1 MNPIPTFEILDGGLG
16 ATIQDAGRFGFQ
28 RFGVPPSGAM
38 DEHAFHWAN
47 KLLDNPPDAPCL
59 EILMGGLRLRALSDC
74 WIATAGADLGATVN
88 GERLTAWKTARLC
101 ANDTLEFFSCRSGL
115 WCYLAV
121 QGGFDAPQ
129 FFGSASV
136 YQRGALG
143 SALDKGGVL
152 KRNAVACNF
161 PGCVAARYVVPA
173 EVPDYSRPLVAQV
186 VPGPQEALFAERDLD
201 TFFGSTFTV
210 TSQIDRVGYRLEGAP
225 IRAVSHDIFSEGI
238 AYGAIQIPEDG
249 QPIVMM
255 KDRPTVGG
263 YPKIGTLLPEDT
275 ARLAQCRT
283 GQAVRFARV

>member
-1 MNPIPTFEILDGGLG
+1 MNSIPTFEILDGGLG
-16 ATIQDAGRFGFQ
+16 ATVQDAGRFGFQ

-38 DEHAFHWAN
+38 DEHAFDWAN
-47 KLLDNPPDAPCL
+47 KLLDNPPDAPCV

-88 GERLTAWKTARLC
+88 GERLTAWKTARLR
-101 ANDTLEFFSCRSGL
+101 ADDTVEFFSCRTGL

-121 QGGFDAPQ
+121 EGGFDAPQ

-143 SALDKGGVL
+143 NALEKGGAL

-161 PGCVAARYVVPA
+161 PSSVTARYVIA
-173 EVPDYSRPLVAQV
+173 EEIPDYSQPLVARV
-186 VPGPQEALFAERDLD
+186 ALGPQEELFAKQEIEKFLGA
-201 TFFGSTFTV
+201 TYKV
-210 TSQIDRVGYRLEGAP
+210 TPQIDRVGYRLDGAP
-225 IRAVSHDIFSEGI
+225 IRAQTHDIFSEGV
-238 AYGAIQIPEDG
+238 AYGAIQIPENG

-283 GQAVRFARV
+283 GQTVRFERA